1 MENNILNEE
10 LNQMKYLFGYK
21 PGKVISEQ
29 TQTSPQAPNPKN
41 ALVNLIL
48 DMVKNKTPYS
58 TSPIVP
64 GKIIA
69 FPRVEFGNQG
79 AEIHYME
86 LAPSDGVV
94 EGMNR
99 MNRITDN
106 KGTKI
111 SSMEQL
117 EGLLKSNQIGVSKI
131 ENFSDIPT
139 KPMSTLDIM
148 YTVGGFNN
156 PTAFVD
162 FLQKNFGEKSKQVLM
177 GQIQKR
183 ANSLTKEFDP
193 TPEEARTLLQKL
205 NPQTTQT
212 TQPK

>member
-1 MENNILNEE
+1 MSNNILNEE

-29 TQTSPQAPNPKN
+29 TQTSPQVPNPKN
-41 ALVNLIL
+41 TLVNLIL
-48 DMVKNKTPYS
+48 DMVKNKTPYL

-69 FPRVEFGNQG
+69 FPNVKFGNEG
-79 AEIHYME
+79 AELYYME
-86 LAPSDGVV
+86 LVPSEGVV

-99 MNRITDN
+99 SHRITDN

-111 SSMEQL
+111 TSMEQL
-117 EGLLKSNQIGVSKI
+117 EGLLKNNQIQVGKI
-131 ENFSDIPT
+131 ENFSDTPT

-162 FLQKNFGEKSKQVLM
+162 FIQKNFGEKSKQVLM

-183 ANSLTKEFDP
+183 ANSTTKEFDP

-205 NPQTTQT
+205 NPQPTQT